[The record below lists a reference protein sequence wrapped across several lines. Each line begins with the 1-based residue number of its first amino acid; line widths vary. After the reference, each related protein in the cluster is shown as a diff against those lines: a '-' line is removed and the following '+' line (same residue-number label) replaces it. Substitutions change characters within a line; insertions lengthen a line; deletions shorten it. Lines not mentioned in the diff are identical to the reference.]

1 MADIENNIEAN
12 DANRTLAL
20 PRASASFIRS
30 GEFNPAMLT
39 TAREAR
45 HLSQA
50 ELAESMGVSQP
61 LINQWEA
68 VAVPGSPIKRPG
80 VEQVEK
86 LAQLLQFHPGLFYV
100 SRPTRLA
107 NLSEFYHRA
116 FAKAKR
122 MDVRAAHARCGIIDL
137 QVDRLLA
144 FCPAPE
150 DRIPKIDPDDHGGDI
165 EKIAAMTRMRMG
177 ISPGPVE
184 NLVDAIEACGGIV
197 IDRDLEID
205 NVDALCRWVPGLPK
219 LFLLNGAQP
228 GDRMRL
234 TLAHELG
241 HTVMHFNRDAVLD
254 VADSAGFHQIPD
266 SLPFNRDAVL
276 DLAERQA
283 QRFAASF
290 LLPANEVRC
299 DFGVKLDIPKL
310 SALKRKWRVSMQ
322 ALAYRAHQIGCI
334 NEIRYRSIF
343 QQMSREGW
351 RKSEPIEVRRESPRA
366 FKRLLHAHLKAGYTE
381 GQLAELLFVSSER
394 LHELLVDAN
403 SPDWQDAGVRMR
415 IAR

>member
-12 DANRTLAL
+12 DATRIRAL
-20 PRASASFIRS
+20 PNASAGFIRS

-68 VAVPGSPIKRPG
+68 VAVPGSPVKRPG

-122 MDVRAAHARCGIIDL
+122 LDVKAAHARCGIIDL

-144 FCPAPE
+144 LCPAPE
-150 DRIPKIDPDDHGGDI
+150 DRIPDIDPDNHAGDI
-165 EKIAAMTRMRMG
+165 EKIAAMTRARMG
-177 ISPGPVE
+177 IPPGPVE
-184 NLVDAIEACGGIV
+184 NLVDVIEACGGIV

-219 LFLLNGAQP
+219 LFFLNGAQP

-254 VADSAGFHQIPD
+254 VA
-266 SLPFNRDAVL
+266 
-276 DLAERQA
+276 ERQA
-283 QRFAASF
+283 QRFAVSF

-299 DFGVKLDIPKL
+299 DFGVKLDIAKL

-334 NEIRYRSIF
+334 NEVRYRSIF

-351 RKSEPIEVRRESPRA
+351 RKSEPVEVRRESPRA
-366 FKRLLHAHLKAGYTE
+366 FKRLLHAHLEAGYTD
-381 GQLAELLFVSSER
+381 GQLAEMLFVSCER
-394 LHELLVDAN
+394 LNELLVDAN
-403 SPDWQDAGVRMR
+403 SPDWQDGGVRIR

>member
-1 MADIENNIEAN
+1 MADIANNTEAD
-12 DANRTLAL
+12 DAIQNPAV
-20 PRASASFIRS
+20 PRAAAGFICS

-45 HLSQA
+45 RLSQA

-68 VAVPGSPIKRPG
+68 VAVPGLPIKRPCL
-80 VEQVEK
+80 EQVEK

-122 MDVRAAHARCGIIDL
+122 LDVKAAHARCGIIDL
-137 QVDRLLA
+137 QVDRLLGL
-144 FCPAPE
+144 CPAPE
-150 DRIPKIDPDDHGGDI
+150 DRIPDIDPDNHAGDV
-165 EKIAAMTRMRMG
+165 EKIAAMTRARMG
-177 ISPGPVE
+177 IPPGPVE
-184 NLVDAIEACGGIV
+184 NLVDTIEACGGIV

-219 LFLLNGAQP
+219 LFFLNGAQP

-241 HTVMHFNRDAVLD
+241 HTVMHFNRDAVVD
-254 VADSAGFHQIPD
+254 V
-266 SLPFNRDAVL
+266 
-276 DLAERQA
+276 AERQA

-334 NEIRYRSIF
+334 NDIRYKSIF

-366 FKRLLHAHLKAGYTE
+366 FKRLLHAHLEAGYTA
-381 GQLAELLFVSSER
+381 GQLAEMLFVSCER
-394 LHELLVDAN
+394 LHELLVDAH